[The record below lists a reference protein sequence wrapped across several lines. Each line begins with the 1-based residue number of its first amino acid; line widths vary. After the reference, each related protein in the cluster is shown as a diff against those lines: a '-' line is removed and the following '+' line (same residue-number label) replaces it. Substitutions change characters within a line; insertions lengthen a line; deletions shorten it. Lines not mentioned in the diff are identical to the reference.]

1 MAHRLKNQQRAKRL
15 EKAGA
20 YVISRIHALA
30 DLQQFERKEDA
41 SDAQWRMPR
50 SLDLSP
56 PSPHHRGYNTAS
68 IDRGTIGGTT
78 ATEIQPTK
86 QCRRRA
92 PRHARRK
99 NPIQSYGVKDCS
111 LHAAIS
117 NATTARLLLK
127 KAGVR
132 GAPELLSRA
141 STCYTRRLT

>member
-30 DLQQFERKEDA
+30 DLQQSSRVNGGRFKLKRGRRGRA
-41 SDAQWRMPR
+41 GRPWTC
-50 SLDLSP
+50 
-56 PSPHHRGYNTAS
+56 HHRQQGYETAS

-78 ATEIQPTK
+78 ATDIQPTK

-141 STCYTRRLT
+141 STAT

>member
-41 SDAQWRMPR
+41 SDTQWRTPR
-50 SLDLSP
+50 LLDLSP
-56 PSPHHRGYNTAS
+56 PSPHHRHRGYNTAS
-68 IDRGTIGGTT
+68 IDRGTIGTT
-78 ATEIQPTK
+78 AAEIQPTK

-141 STCYTRRLT
+141 STAT